1 MSAAVVLNREIARR
15 LNGQCQIDIRTGA
28 GLSLLGDRQADF
40 SCAGC
45 LSPCETHTESMV
57 AVGEGFS
64 LVVAGSE
71 TKLKWPCPSCGVEVS
86 EDTSVLLAH
95 DTASKVQADP
105 LCHRC
110 RN

>member
-1 MSAAVVLNREIARR
+1 MTAAVELKREIVRR
-15 LNGQCQIDIRTGA
+15 LNGECRIDIRTGA
-28 GLSLLGDRQADF
+28 GLSLLGDRQSDF
-40 SCAGC
+40 ACTGC
-45 LSPCETHTESMV
+45 RAPCDSYTESMV

-71 TKLKWPCPSCGVEVS
+71 TKLKWPCPSCGCEVS
-86 EDTSVLLAH
+86 EDTTVLLAH
-95 DTASKVQADP
+95 ITAAEVQADP